1 MYPFELYLPTKLI
14 FGKDSIEKL
23 PEIMKPYKRILLTYG
38 GGSIK
43 KIGIYDKVKEL
54 LADKEITELSGIAPN
69 PKVDSAREGVKLA
82 REHKCEV
89 ILAVGG
95 GSVIDLSKLISAA
108 VAYDGDPW
116 ELVQDPSR
124 VDNEKVMPL
133 ADVLTLAATGSEYD
147 NSGVISNPATD
158 EKMAIFGE
166 LNPFASILDPT
177 YTFSVSAFQTA
188 AGSADIMSHTFESY
202 LVKEGCT
209 LTDGLCEAML
219 RTVIKNAPIAIKEPD
234 NYEARAELMQAASF
248 GCCGI
253 LADGMA
259 PSAWVC
265 HGIEHEISA
274 YTDITHGA
282 GLAVITP
289 HWMRYSLTEETAS
302 RFAQY
307 GRNVWGIQEGS
318 DMEIASKAIDKTSE
332 FFKSLGLP
340 STLSEMGVSAEHF
353 EDMAD
358 HVLKIWFGDFKT
370 ALRPLDKAGILE
382 ILNASL

>member
-1 MYPFELYLPTKLI
+1 MHPFELYLPTKLI
-14 FGKDSIEKL
+14 FGKNSIEKL

-38 GGSIK
+38 GGSIRK
-43 KIGIYDKVKEL
+43 LGVYAKIKQL
-54 LADKEITELSGIAPN
+54 LSDKEITELSGIAPN

-89 ILAVGG
+89 ILAAGG
-95 GSVIDLSKLISAA
+95 GSVIDLSKPISLA
-108 VAYDGDPW
+108 VSYDGDPW
-116 ELVQDPSR
+116 DLVLDLKKGAELPCL
-124 VDNEKVMPL
+124 PL
-133 ADVLTLAATGSEYD
+133 ASILTTAATGSEYD
-147 NSGVISNPATD
+147 TGAVISNPETN
-158 EKMAIFGE
+158 EKLPVFAKA
-166 LNPFASILDPT
+166 PFASLLDPE
-177 YTFSVSAFQTA
+177 YTSGLSAFQTA
-188 AGSADIMSHTFESY
+188 SGSADIMSHTFESY

-248 GCCGI
+248 GCCG
-253 LADGMA
+253 LVNAGMTA
-259 PSAWVC
+259 TPWVC

-289 HWMRYSLTEETAS
+289 HWMRYSLNAETAP

-307 GRNVWGIQEGS
+307 GRNVWGIHEGS
-318 DMEIASKAIDKTSE
+318 DIEIASKAIDKTSE

-353 EDMAD
+353 EDMAV
-358 HVLKIWFGDFKT
+358 HLLKHWVGDFKK
-370 ALRPLDKAGILE
+370 ALRPLGKDDIVNILKA
-382 ILNASL
+382 SF

>member
-1 MYPFELYLPTKLI
+1 
-14 FGKDSIEKL
+14 
-23 PEIMKPYKRILLTYG
+23 
-38 GGSIK
+38 
-43 KIGIYDKVKEL
+43 
-54 LADKEITELSGIAPN
+54 
-69 PKVDSAREGVKLA
+69 
-82 REHKCEV
+82 
-89 ILAVGG
+89 
-95 GSVIDLSKLISAA
+95 
-108 VAYDGDPW
+108 
-116 ELVQDPSR
+116 
-124 VDNEKVMPL
+124 
-133 ADVLTLAATGSEYD
+133 
-147 NSGVISNPATD
+147 
-158 EKMAIFGE
+158 
-166 LNPFASILDPT
+166 
-177 YTFSVSAFQTA
+177 
-188 AGSADIMSHTFESY
+188 
-202 LVKEGCT
+202 
-209 LTDGLCEAML
+209 
-219 RTVIKNAPIAIKEPD
+219 
-234 NYEARAELMQAASF
+234 MQAASF

-289 HWMRYSLTEETAS
+289 HWMRYSLNAETAP

-307 GRNVWGIQEGS
+307 GRNVWGIHEGS
-318 DMEIASKAIDKTSE
+318 DIEIASKAIDKTSE